1 MTETLH
7 QQVRLSVFTF
17 TLLDCSAAGSLLKLN
32 QIGQRNVTELGN
44 IPRMQLLTWQVFFF
58 FFFTY
63 GKNGHDYNC
72 QEFPS
77 KATFRLTSV
86 LHERTQKYFSEA
98 TKFNAISCNSHL
110 WCHATWCHNGTT
122 ALFRNATI
130 ILPQSCDHRWTSLGA
145 GVNTP
150 KMHLG
155 QLWSVRPH
163 PEAVTFLQQ
172 CVQACVLDNINGPP
186 TQLTS
191 SVLWKKEL
199 VSVVPVMDGFMANK
213 AGSDITCLCDV
224 VSMFV

>member
-1 MTETLH
+1 MGTTTTARSFPPRPRSDWRQYCTKEH
-7 QQVRLSVFTF
+7 KSISVKPQ
-17 TLLDCSAAGSLLKLN
+17 SLM
-32 QIGQRNVTELGN
+32 QYHAIVT
-44 IPRMQLLTWQVFFF
+44 P
-58 FFFTY
+58 
-63 GKNGHDYNC
+63 
-72 QEFPS
+72 
-77 KATFRLTSV
+77 
-86 LHERTQKYFSEA
+86 
-98 TKFNAISCNSHL
+98 
-110 WCHATWCHNGTT
+110 ATWCHNGTT

-172 CVQACVLDNINGPP
+172 CVQACVLDNIDGPP